1 MTFYTFPFENKRRKA
16 RFFLPDGVWLFPL
29 GATLGVSMDSILRRL
44 GIDSVLGMRERA
56 VVDAYGAAG
65 GCRMS
70 SAGASGM
77 AKMFGA
83 ELRDHEPRAA
93 SAFGGGCSMPSDRVS
108 GARKMSGAELRDHA
122 PRGASGG
129 ASSVGVNDP
138 NGASASPSS
147 NTGANLNGCRGRD
160 SSESDAALDRRESLR
175 ERALLAIVPC
185 VDGLRTRAGDSLA
198 DVDDDGKLG
207 ANGLTGL
214 SAYGLPGTTLPP
226 P

>member
-1 MTFYTFPFENKRRKA
+1 MSFYTFPFEKKRRRP
-16 RFFLPDGVWLFPL
+16 RFFLPDGVWLFLL
-29 GATLGVSMDSILRRL
+29 GATLGVSTESVLRRL
-44 GIDSVLGMRERA
+44 GIDSALSMRESA
-56 VVDAYGAAG
+56 VVDAYGAVG

-70 SAGASGM
+70 SAGLWGI

-83 ELRDHEPRAA
+83 ELRDHELRDA
-93 SAFGGGCSMPSDRVS
+93 SAFGGGYNMPCA
-108 GARKMSGAELRDHA
+108 GAPGMRKMSGAELRDHA
-122 PRGASGG
+122 PRGANVG
-129 ASSVGVNDP
+129 AFSAGVNDP

-147 NTGANLNGCRGRD
+147 NTGGNLDAGRGRD
-160 SSESDAALDRRESLR
+160 SSESDATLERRESLR
-175 ERALLAIVPC
+175 ERALLAIVPR
-185 VDGLRTRAGDSLA
+185 VDNLRGRAGDSPA